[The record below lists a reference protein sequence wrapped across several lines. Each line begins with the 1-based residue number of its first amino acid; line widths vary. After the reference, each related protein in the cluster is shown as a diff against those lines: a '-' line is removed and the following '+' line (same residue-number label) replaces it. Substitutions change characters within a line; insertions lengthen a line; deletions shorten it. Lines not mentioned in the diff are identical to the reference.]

1 MSKDALL
8 LGASAVCTLVSPNSS
23 MLAAMADA
31 VILIL
36 AVKSEHSR
44 RNVLFS
50 DTWNFYHFYTD
61 KYPNV
66 LKHGMISGSTDSY
79 AEHLTKHFYRQMLSV
94 KMPFSSLLPPRDAAP
109 RHSMLHE
116 DRCFVTTGNTSFSLN
131 SGIPRVPF
139 TMWIAYK

>member
-8 LGASAVCTLVSPNSS
+8 LGASAVCTLVSPNYS

-50 DTWNFYHFYTD
+50 DT
-61 KYPNV
+61 
-66 LKHGMISGSTDSY
+66 
-79 AEHLTKHFYRQMLSV
+79 
-94 KMPFSSLLPPRDAAP
+94 
-109 RHSMLHE
+109 
-116 DRCFVTTGNTSFSLN
+116 
-131 SGIPRVPF
+131 
-139 TMWIAYK
+139 